1 MDVNSRTI
9 VSALAIVVCGA
20 FSAKAQNAH
29 QFHPDGRISARAS
42 RDSLDSLVYPAV
54 LPEGKMALRFD
65 SLTARL
71 GKMKET
77 DAKKTVKF
85 SFVNV
90 TDTVQRI
97 TKVRT
102 TCGCTLVKCDKMTL
116 KPGEKGTLTLTF
128 NPKNQPGKVD
138 VSAFLYT
145 THSKRNPMARITLT
159 GMVEDSGDQWRHLP
173 VQMGNLRL
181 KRKELVVNVAP
192 GTKLVKER
200 IAIANAGETPLTLK
214 TPFLPQGI
222 NVCSEPA
229 TIPPGEEADL
239 LIEIDMQKLSALA
252 KEHAILIEGLGGRPS
267 ERIIKLKVKTSGK

>member
-1 MDVNSRTI
+1 M
-9 VSALAIVVCGA
+9 ACGA

-29 QFHPDGRISARAS
+29 MFHPDGSIQAKAS

-54 LPEGKMALRFD
+54 LPEGGEALRFD

-71 GKMKET
+71 GTMQET
-77 DAKKTVKF
+77 DAKRTVAF
-85 SFVNV
+85 AFVNT
-90 TDTVQRI
+90 TDSVQRI
-97 TKVRT
+97 TKVCT
-102 TCGCTLVKCDKMTL
+102 TCGCTLAKCDKMTL

-181 KRKELVVNVAP
+181 KRKELTVKVAQ
-192 GTKLVKER
+192 GTKVVKER
-200 IAIANAGETPLTLK
+200 IAIANAGNAPLTLK

-222 NVCSEPA
+222 KVSSEPA

-239 LIEIDMQKLSALA
+239 LIEIDVQKLSPLA
-252 KEHAILIEGLGGRPS
+252 KEHAILIEGLDGRPS
-267 ERIIKLKVKTSGK
+267 ERIIRLKVKTSGK